1 MGDYYRIFGTMYGE
15 SGDYRRIDRGYIPCV
30 AEVEFQII
38 EKFPGDFSGDED
50 TTFPGSDV
58 LLMVVSEI
66 FGCDMVY
73 MVGGD
78 SPSVRVLVPENHREK
93 SFGGEDVYF
102 FFLNEQLLETPFFE
116 PGEFFFREIGSYND
130 VCQ

>member
-58 LLMVVSEI
+58 LPMVVSAV
-66 FGCDMVY
+66 CDWSEWVNLGQDVIDRTGTFTMQFAPESQYVFEDKE
-73 MVGGD
+73 VGEQTEYQVSGLM
-78 SPSVRVLVPENHREK
+78 PNHRYP
-93 SFGGEDVYF
+93 S
-102 FFLNEQLLETPFFE
+102 TP
-116 PGEFFFREIGSYND
+116 
-130 VCQ
+130 

>member
-1 MGDYYRIFGTMYGE
+1 MYGE

-58 LLMVVSEI
+58 LPMVVSEV
-66 FGCDMVY
+66 FGCDMAYV
-73 MVGGD
+73 VGGD
-78 SPSVRVLVPENHREK
+78 SPSVRVLVPEIIERK
-93 SFGGEDVYF
+93 VSDARTST
-102 FFLNEQLLETPFFE
+102 FLSERAVVGDAVL
-116 PGEFFFREIGSYND
+116 
-130 VCQ
+130 

>member
-1 MGDYYRIFGTMYGE
+1 MYGE

-50 TTFPGSDV
+50 TTSPGSDV
-58 LLMVVSEI
+58 LPMVVSEV

-78 SPSVRVLVPENHREK
+78 SPSVRVLVPEIIERK
-93 SFGGEDVYF
+93 VSDARTSTFSF
-102 FFLNEQLLETPFFE
+102 
-116 PGEFFFREIGSYND
+116 
-130 VCQ
+130 

>member
-1 MGDYYRIFGTMYGE
+1 
-15 SGDYRRIDRGYIPCV
+15 
-30 AEVEFQII
+30 
-38 EKFPGDFSGDED
+38 
-50 TTFPGSDV
+50 
-58 LLMVVSEI
+58 
-66 FGCDMVY
+66 MVY

-93 SFGGEDVYF
+93 SLGGEDVYF

-130 VCQ
+130 VCQQR